1 MRQALVT
8 STMSSG
14 RGKREMCVYCTQTSD
29 IRETNSLPH
38 DLHRGNMDADTE
50 WLLHYFTLEGYFK
63 NEIFT
68 F

>member
-8 STMSSG
+8 PTVSSG

-29 IRETNSLPH
+29 IRKTNSLPQ
-38 DLHRGNMDADTE
+38 DLHGGNTDADTE
-50 WLLHYFTLEGYFK
+50 WLLHYFTLEGYLK
-63 NEIFT
+63 IEIFT